1 MTNTYRVIIVDPSE
15 HSLKEGEN
23 QYDLYALWEKC
34 KLPYG
39 VWLEHWTVPDGQE
52 WNTHPAKS
60 AHELCKH
67 NCYLVEWDE
76 LQEPWNVKTKSWWT
90 AKRHLL
96 HAIEVAQSQ
105 LADLA
110 SVHIDEVAK
119 VLYPD
124 EEGFDQEEYDE
135 YMQGH
140 QGRITDTMVTNF
152 ALQKVNITI
161 HDIQGDEIIV
171 DE

>member
-1 MTNTYRVIIVDPSE
+1 MTNTYRVIIIDPME
-15 HSLKEGEN
+15 HPLKDGED

-67 NCYLVEWDE
+67 ECLLVEWDE
-76 LQEPWNVKTKSWWT
+76 LQEPWNVKPKSWWR
-90 AKRHLL
+90 AKLNLL
-96 HAIEVAQSQ
+96 CMIETFQNRLEVMAQAQCQEVIEVLGLDGTDFDKYQQ
-105 LADLA
+105 EHDKCI
-110 SVHIDEVAK
+110 IDPALTGFIVNKVA
-119 VLYPD
+119 VV
-124 EEGFDQEEYDE
+124 
-135 YMQGH
+135 
-140 QGRITDTMVTNF
+140 IT
-152 ALQKVNITI
+152 
-161 HDIQGDEIIV
+161 DIQGDEIVV

>member
-1 MTNTYRVIIVDPSE
+1 MTNTYKVIIIDPME
-15 HSLKEGEN
+15 HSMKEGEN

-67 NCYLVEWDE
+67 NCYLVDWAE
-76 LQEPWNVKTKSWWT
+76 LQEPWNVKPKSWWT
-90 AKRHLL
+90 AKRDLL
-96 HAIEVAQSQ
+96 HAIEVAQAKLESMAIM
-105 LADLA
+105 LMN
-110 SVHIDEVAK
+110 EVVD
-119 VLYPD
+119 VLGLD
-124 EEGFDQEEYDE
+124 HEDVDE

-140 QGRITDTMVTNF
+140 TGRITDTMTTSYI
-152 ALQKVNITI
+152 LSKVNTVIT
-161 HDIQGDEIIV
+161 DIQGDEIVV

>member
-1 MTNTYRVIIVDPSE
+1 MTNTYRVIIIDPME
-15 HSLKEGEN
+15 HPLKEGEN

-67 NCYLVEWDE
+67 ECLLVEWDE
-76 LQEPWNVKTKSWWT
+76 IQEPWNVKPKSWW
-90 AKRHLL
+90 KDKEFLL
-96 HAIEVAQSQ
+96 HTIEEAQVKLEA
-105 LADLA
+105 LAEK
-110 SVHIDEVAK
+110 HMDEVTE
-119 VLYPD
+119 VLGLED
-124 EEGFDQEEYDE
+124 GEDFAEYV
-135 YMQGH
+135 QGCE
-140 QGRITDTMVTNF
+140 GRITDAMVTGF
-152 ALQKVNITI
+152 ILGKVNTVIT
-161 HDIQGDEIIV
+161 DIQGDEIVV